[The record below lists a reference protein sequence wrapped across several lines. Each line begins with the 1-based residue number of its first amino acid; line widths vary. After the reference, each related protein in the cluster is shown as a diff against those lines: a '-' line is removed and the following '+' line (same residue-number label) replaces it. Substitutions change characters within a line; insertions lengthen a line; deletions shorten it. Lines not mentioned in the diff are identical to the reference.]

1 MSPGWVAVSLIVV
14 FIIVFSVLN
23 LLEKGSV
30 D

>member
-1 MSPGWVAVSLIVV
+1 MNPGWMAVSTILV
-14 FIIVFSVLN
+14 FIIVFAVLN

>member
-1 MSPGWVAVSLIVV
+1 MGAGWLGVITILG
-14 FIIVFSVLN
+14 FIILFAVLN